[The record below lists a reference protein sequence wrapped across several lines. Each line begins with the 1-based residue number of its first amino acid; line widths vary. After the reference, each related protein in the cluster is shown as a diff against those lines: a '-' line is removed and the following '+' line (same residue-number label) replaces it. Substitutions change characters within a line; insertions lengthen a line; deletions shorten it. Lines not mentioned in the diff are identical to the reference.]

1 MPKPR
6 SGAKKKRK
14 GGKRLK
20 APGQE
25 ALRARPPAS
34 QPWLLAAGLALPTLA
49 AFWPVLRNEFVNYD
63 DPEYVVS
70 NSAVEN
76 GLTAAGV
83 RWAFTAGR
91 AANWHPLTWLSH
103 MTDVSLFG
111 LNPTGHHATSLFFHV
126 ANTLL
131 LFFLLRRMTG
141 EAGRSAFVAAL
152 FAVHPAHVES
162 VAWVAE
168 RKDVLSTA
176 FWLLTTAAY
185 VAWVNRRSPGRYA
198 LTLGLFAAGL
208 MSKPML
214 VSLPLTLLLLDEWP
228 LGRIG
233 RERPR
238 ALVVEKLPLFALAAA
253 SSIVTLLVQKAGGA
267 VRTSEYPAGVR
278 IANALVAVVRYLGML
293 FWPRLAVFYPYDRGA
308 LSPVKVLAATALLV
322 GISAAAVRLRSRAP
336 YFFVGWFWFLV
347 TLSPVVGLVQVGEQA
362 LADRYTYVPYVG
374 LFVAIVWGLSEL
386 APRGRAARLAIRA
399 AGVAVILV
407 LAAAASARVR
417 VWRSSETLFLDAI
430 EKTRNNALAHIDLAS
445 HYIET
450 SRVDEA
456 MPHLREAERIRPDEP
471 ELHVHLGYAY
481 LLQGRRD
488 DAARSFERVL
498 RLVPTHGV
506 ALNNLARIRFLDGD
520 LPEALRLYRATVAA
534 KPDWAE
540 GRRRLAVVLLMVGDT
555 ASAVG
560 ELRRAVALDPSD
572 AEAQMLLTGARALA
586 SGRAGDAAA
595 LEQFLADAHREAARA
610 LRARGRA
617 AEADSEEA
625 KAQALSIPSR

>member
-1 MPKPR
+1 VPKPR
-6 SGAKKKRK
+6 SSAKRK
-14 GGKRLK
+14 RQAGRRRRPL
-20 APGQE
+20 AQE
-25 ALRARPPAS
+25 ASRTRR
-34 QPWLLAAGLALPTLA
+34 PWLLAVLLALLTLST
-49 AFWPVLRNEFVNYD
+49 FWPVFRNEFVNYD
-63 DPEYVVS
+63 DPEYVLS
-70 NSAVEN
+70 NSLVEN

-83 RWAFTAGR
+83 RWAFTARR

-111 LNPTGHHATSLFFHV
+111 LNPTGHHAASLFFHV
-126 ANTLL
+126 ANTIL
-131 LFFLLRRMTG
+131 LFSLLRRMTG

-233 RERPR
+233 RERLR

-293 FWPRLAVFYPYDRGA
+293 FWPQLAVFYPYDRGA

-322 GISAAAVRLRSRAP
+322 GISAAAVRLRRRAP

-386 APRGRAARLAIRA
+386 ASRGRTARLAIRA
-399 AGVAVILV
+399 AGVALVLV

-417 VWRSSETLFLDAI
+417 VWRNSETLFLDAI

-450 SRVDEA
+450 RRVDEA

-481 LLQGRRD
+481 LLRGRRD

-498 RLVPTHGV
+498 QLVPTHGV

-560 ELRRAVALDPSD
+560 ELRRTVALDPSD

-586 SGRAGDAAA
+586 SGRAVDAAA

>member
-1 MPKPR
+1 VPKAR
-6 SGAKKKRK
+6 SSAKGKRK
-14 GGKRLK
+14 AAHRRKPF
-20 APGQE
+20 AQE
-25 ALRARPPAS
+25 NLRTRSATR
-34 QPWLLAAGLALPTLA
+34 PWLLAALLTILTLV
-49 AFWPVLRNEFVNYD
+49 AFRPVRHNEFVNYD
-63 DPEYVVS
+63 DPEYVLS
-70 NSAVEN
+70 NSMVRN
-76 GLTAAGV
+76 GLTATGV

-91 AANWHPLTWLSH
+91 ASNWHPLTWLSH

-111 LNPTGHHATSLFFHV
+111 LSPIGHHATSLLFHL

-141 EAGRSAFVAAL
+141 ELLRSAFVAAL

-185 VAWVNRRSPGRYA
+185 VGWVNRKSSARYA
-198 LTLGLFAAGL
+198 LILALFAAGL

-214 VSLPLTLLLLDEWP
+214 VSLPLTLLLLDDWP

-233 RERPR
+233 AERLR
-238 ALVVEKLPLFALAAA
+238 ALVVEKLTLFALATA
-253 SSIVTLLVQKAGGA
+253 SSIVTLIVQKAGGA
-267 VRTSEYPAGVR
+267 MRTPEYPAGVR
-278 IANALVAVVRYLGML
+278 IANAIVAVARYLGML

-308 LSPVKVLAATALLV
+308 LTPVNVLAAALLLA
-322 GISAAAVRLRSRAP
+322 GISAAAVRLRRKAP
-336 YFFVGWFWFLV
+336 YFFFGWFWFLV
-347 TLSPVVGLVQVGEQA
+347 TLSPVVGLVQVGEQS
-362 LADRYTYVPYVG
+362 LADRYTYVPFIG
-374 LFVAIVWGLSEL
+374 LFIAIVWGLSTVASRL
-386 APRGRAARLAIRA
+386 PAARAALSA
-399 AGVAVILV
+399 AGVAVV
-407 LAAAASARVR
+407 LALAVAASARVR
-417 VWRSSETLFLDAI
+417 VWRNSETLFLDAI

-450 SRVDEA
+450 GRVADA
-456 MPHLREAERIRPDEP
+456 IPHLREAERIRPNEP

-481 LLQGRRD
+481 LLQGRSD

-498 RLVPTHGV
+498 RLDPAHGV
-506 ALNNLARIRFLDGD
+506 ALNNLARIRFLEGD

-540 GRRRLAVVLLMVGDT
+540 GRRRLAVVLLMIGDT
-555 ASAVG
+555 ASAVE

-572 AEAQMLLTGARALA
+572 PEAQMLLTGTQALA
-586 SGRAGDAAA
+586 SGRAADAAA
-595 LEQFLADAHREAARA
+595 LEQFLADSHREAARA
-610 LRARGRA
+610 LRGRGRA
-617 AEADSEEA
+617 AEAAAEDA